1 MDEEF
6 TIEALCLFCNA
17 PLTADENMEFQSG
30 DLIKCNSCG
39 EMNDY
44 DSVVEVA
51 KEIGIEKVK
60 TEIGKEL
67 KKTMKNLFK

>member
-1 MDEEF
+1 MDDSF

-17 PLTADENMEFQSG
+17 VLTSEEGKEFDSG
-30 DLIKCNSCG
+30 DLIKCNNCG

-51 KEIGIEKVK
+51 KEKGVDKVESEIEK
-60 TEIGKEL
+60 EL
-67 KKTMKNLFK
+67 HKTMKNLFK